1 MAWINLKAGLVVAGK
16 NAVNAALTTAG
27 PMALW
32 PSFFQVHTL
41 MGLAHVA
48 SLLGTSIL
56 AREVVVWGPK
66 LLKWSAT
73 EPGELGR

>member
-1 MAWINLKAGLVVAGK
+1 MAWINLKAGLVVAAK

-66 LLKWSAT
+66 LLKWSSRDS
-73 EPGELGR
+73 GGQGQ